1 MKRQA
6 GKEEEA
12 KGKERFKRR
21 RQDEG
26 KQSDNDL
33 PQSSVSSAPGLEGG
47 ISGGH
52 ISAGSS
58 YELEVD
64 EFDAD
69 AIPSDTFAAIISL
82 AGESINPTK
91 VVLRHQLYSVV
102 KDRTAVDREINR
114 LRKANK
120 IRYFALPTG
129 GRDCQA
135 IMLTEDFVDAVTT
148 SIYAEKNA
156 RAGKIGMVFLQC
168 LPKLTSSYIAKS
180 KLFEILQATEDAS
193 ITKEDAE
200 SVTSLLMRLG
210 VLIRRR
216 AGEYLF
222 SIPRASGLIVAL
234 HDARK
239 EIKRIIQKRMYK
251 EILLKELEKKRLKK
265 SKMDIEYHIRDMHGL
280 SLLEFVQTSVGVLV
294 RIPPEDFREG
304 KF

>member
-1 MKRQA
+1 MFLLQ
-6 GKEEEA
+6 
-12 KGKERFKRR
+12 
-21 RQDEG
+21 
-26 KQSDNDL
+26 
-33 PQSSVSSAPGLEGG
+33 
-47 ISGGH
+47 
-52 ISAGSS
+52 
-58 YELEVD
+58 
-64 EFDAD
+64 
-69 AIPSDTFAAIISL
+69 
-82 AGESINPTK
+82 

-135 IMLTEDFVDAVTT
+135 IMLTEDFVDAVTK
-148 SIYAEKNA
+148 KNA